1 MLTIIASMERELS
14 GLRREISS
22 VRSGRDLGMAV
33 VGIGKSQS
41 QAGVREILNAGSGGP
56 PRQLL
61 MLGFAGAV
69 DQNLKT
75 GDLVLS
81 SRYYVESPSEES
93 LIPDSTMR
101 QNGIIAA
108 ANAGLPVHHLHS
120 LTVDGIVSTPAAK
133 AALAKEY
140 RVGIV
145 EMEDYWLASAA
156 QDARVPFISA
166 RAVLD
171 TAQQS
176 LPSYL
181 PDLSQGRGMDV
192 LRAVASPWRVPA
204 LLGLAFQAH
213 IARRTLSR
221 FAASFIRQWE
231 SEGSALAVAR

>member
-22 VRSGRDLGMAV
+22 LRSGHDLGLAV

-69 DQNLKT
+69 DQDLKT

-81 SRYYVESPSEES
+81 NRYHVESPGEEF
-93 LIPDSTMR
+93 LMPDPKMR
-101 QNGIIAA
+101 QNGMLAA
-108 ANAGLPVHHLHS
+108 ANAGLAMHHVDS
-120 LTVDGIVSTPAAK
+120 LTVDQIVSTPAAK
-133 AALAKEY
+133 AALAEEHQ
-140 RVGIV
+140 VGIV
-145 EMEDYWLASAA
+145 EMEDYWLSAA
-156 QDARVPFISA
+156 AQEARVPFVSA

-181 PDLSQGRGMDV
+181 PGLSQGRAADV
-192 LRAVASPWRVPA
+192 LRAVAAPWQVPA
-204 LLGLAFQAH
+204 LVGLAYQSR
-213 IARRTLSR
+213 IARLTLSR

-231 SEGSALAVAR
+231 IERSALAVAR